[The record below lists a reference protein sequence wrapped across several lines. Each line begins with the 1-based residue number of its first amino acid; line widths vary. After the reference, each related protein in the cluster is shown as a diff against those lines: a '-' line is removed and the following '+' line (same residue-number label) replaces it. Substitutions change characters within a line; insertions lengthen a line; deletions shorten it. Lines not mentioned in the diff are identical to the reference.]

1 MIDPKDAS
9 YIEDL
14 ETQIAKLRAEIDNK
28 DVEIKRLKKEKGL
41 SSAREGLTFNDRT
54 GIWTDK
60 EGKHFCP
67 TCLNDEKR
75 NPLKTE
81 ERGWRCT
88 AAGHYFGNPDAPRPV
103 VRGGG
108 SWMSS

>member
-1 MIDPKDAS
+1 MSEQDEAGYKQFL
-9 YIEDL
+9 EDKVAGQEAEIAGL
-14 ETQIAKLRAEIDNK
+14 KAQIAE
-28 DVEIKRLKKEKGL
+28 LKKQRGI

-60 EGKHFCP
+60 EGNNFCP
-67 TCLNDEKR
+67 TCLNNEKQ

-88 AAGHYFGNPDAPRPV
+88 AAGHYFENPNAPRPV
-103 VRGGG
+103 VRRGG